1 LNALFIQVWLYLY
14 TLVHKC
20 NMVSLLLHQK
30 WTILIKTERNER
42 LIENMFCVLI
52 SRMTC
57 VTCYD
62 TPTKTISRS
71 NKYQYKSIWFD
82 STKARTTIYCTRGE
96 HADHYTTDVVKKQ
109 YKGHYIYDMEMA
121 TWTYIV

>member
-1 LNALFIQVWLYLY
+1 MPSLYKFDYLY

-20 NMVSLLLHQK
+20 NMVSLHLHHQIYHHK
-30 WTILIKTERNER
+30 IWTILIKTERNER

-62 TPTKTISRS
+62 TPTKTIS
-71 NKYQYKSIWFD
+71 NN
-82 STKARTTIYCTRGE
+82 T
-96 HADHYTTDVVKKQ
+96 
-109 YKGHYIYDMEMA
+109 
-121 TWTYIV
+121 